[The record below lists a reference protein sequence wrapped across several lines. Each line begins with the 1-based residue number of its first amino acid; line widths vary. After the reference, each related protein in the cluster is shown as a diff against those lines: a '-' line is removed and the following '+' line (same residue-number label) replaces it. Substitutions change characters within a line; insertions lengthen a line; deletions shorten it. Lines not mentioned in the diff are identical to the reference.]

1 MAEDSDDNGGM
12 DGEMDMLDA
21 EGDGGEKHF
30 PEEDSV
36 SDSDSDLDDLT
47 GDNDDKES
55 QADTSSLRPVGH
67 PPGDMDNAA
76 PRPRRSTRRPAP
88 KVSGWE
94 KDPKAYLA
102 SGAESAAKDG
112 WDLTK
117 PPANDKEARAC
128 PDWPLWQKATKDEV
142 VAHKQLGSWSKTKVS
157 NKKQKTVKTRFVFY
171 IKHDAEGT
179 MTRYKARLA
188 AQGFNQV
195 PGRDFDE
202 TWAQVPNAATT
213 RAMFSVAVANDW
225 EIHHVDVQTAF
236 LNAKMDKEMYLKLPD
251 GVEYGDSGEIFR
263 PNLALGGTKQAGHVR
278 RSPVDPCVHEWN
290 HPRTFLPPGL
300 R

>member
-21 EGDGGEKHF
+21 EGDGGEKHL
-30 PEEDSV
+30 PAEDSE
-36 SDSDSDLDDLT
+36 SDSAGDLDDLAD
-47 GDNDDKES
+47 DNDDEES
-55 QADTSSLRPVGH
+55 QADTSSLRPVSH
-67 PPGDMDNAA
+67 PPAEMDNDA
-76 PRPRRSTRRPAP
+76 PRPRRFTRRPAL
-88 KVSGWE
+88 KVSWWE
-94 KDPKAYLA
+94 KAPKAYLA

-117 PPANDKEARAC
+117 PPANDKEARAR

-142 VAHKQLGSWSKTKVS
+142 VAHKQLGTWSKTKVS

-179 MTRYKARLA
+179 MTRYKARLV

-202 TWAQVPNAATT
+202 TWAPVPNAATM
-213 RAMFSVAVANDW
+213 RAMIAVAVAND
-225 EIHHVDVQTAF
+225 
-236 LNAKMDKEMYLKLPD
+236 
-251 GVEYGDSGEIFR
+251 
-263 PNLALGGTKQAGHVR
+263 
-278 RSPVDPCVHEWN
+278 
-290 HPRTFLPPGL
+290 
-300 R
+300 